1 MHESTKTFQWT
12 LYIESLNVILRKVR
26 AIADKTA
33 SLNEELIN
41 HDGKINI
48 FYKNNIIFSDL
59 SPLPLSLFLDL
70 LVRNADDIA
79 YQSSWERNTK
89 V

>member
-1 MHESTKTFQWT
+1 
-12 LYIESLNVILRKVR
+12 LYIESLNVILRKVC

-48 FYKNNIIFSDL
+48 FYKNNIIFFRPFS
-59 SPLPLSLFLDL
+59 SLSLSLDL
-70 LVRNADDIA
+70 LLRNADDIA
-79 YQSSWERNTK
+79 YQSS
-89 V
+89 